1 MALASGAFNRVL
13 ADEPWARDRLAA
25 HAGRAFAL
33 RVGPLKS
40 EFRIDGHG
48 ALEAAPAVGTTPD
61 LVVTLS
67 PFTVPAF
74 LANPARWSEF
84 VTEEGDVEL
93 GGTLKELAQTLP
105 WFVEK
110 LCARTLG
117 PIVGQRV
124 ADAGRRMLEL
134 PEYAT
139 KRIGA
144 NVGSYA
150 RDEVEVLA
158 HPMDMQSLR
167 DEAAALDTRIDALT
181 ARIDA
186 LAAHLPEKRSDTA

>member
-25 HAGRAFAL
+25 HAGRAFSL
-33 RVGPLKS
+33 RVGPLTS
-40 EFRIDGHG
+40 EFRIDGQG
-48 ALEAAPAVGTTPD
+48 ALEAAPAAGAKPD

-67 PFTVPAF
+67 PFNVPAF
-74 LANPARWSEF
+74 LANPARWNEL

-117 PIVGQRV
+117 AIVGQRV
-124 ADAGRRMLEL
+124 ADAGKRMLEL

-139 KRIGA
+139 KRIGD

-158 HPMDMQSLR
+158 HPADLRVLR
-167 DEAAALDTRIDALT
+167 DESAALQSRIDALVV
-181 ARIDA
+181 RIDA
-186 LAAHLPEKRSDTA
+186 LAARLPERRSDA

>member
-25 HAGRAFAL
+25 HAGRAFSL
-33 RVGPLKS
+33 RVGPLTS
-40 EFRIDGHG
+40 EFRIDGQG
-48 ALEAAPAVGTTPD
+48 ALEAAPAAGAKPD

-67 PFTVPAF
+67 PFNVPAF
-74 LANPARWSEF
+74 LANPARWNEL

-124 ADAGRRMLEL
+124 ADAGKRMLEL

-139 KRIGA
+139 KRIGD

-158 HPMDMQSLR
+158 HPADLRVLR
-167 DEAAALDTRIDALT
+167 DESAALQSRIDALV

-186 LAAHLPEKRSDTA
+186 LAARLPERRSDA